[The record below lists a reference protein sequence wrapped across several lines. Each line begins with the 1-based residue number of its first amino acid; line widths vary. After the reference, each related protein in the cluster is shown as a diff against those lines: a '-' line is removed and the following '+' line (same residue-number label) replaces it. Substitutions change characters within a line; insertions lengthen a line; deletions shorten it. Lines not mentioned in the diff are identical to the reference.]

1 MAKDFENQEHE
12 DLPEVFGGALEQ
24 IRISQ
29 QRVQRVL
36 NSPSLQSFLKAQ
48 KAIQGKTG
56 KSFCP
61 SAALLKSLAVTEKL
75 EPAVVRFGNFSVL
88 PQQSLYQNQKLLQE
102 ASISMKPALESMR
115 LAAEASTSIRP
126 FLESMKSVGKSLAS
140 LTDPSATLTQVVKMT
155 RSFAEFES
163 LQQNA
168 TLARLASEHFSPALL
183 QFSETAELQRSAIE
197 SARGSIDQIMNRS
210 FSAAAFSMESL
221 HLSASQKALD
231 NLTNTF
237 QSSAK
242 SLSCRKNQLAAAQRQ
257 TTQSEV
263 TFSQGLIINKAVLK
277 SNVMPLESNKRSAIS
292 KADIQASEARLRADI
307 SEFKA
312 EVRADIAYL
321 RQNQIPV
328 LQVIESDGSDRFL
341 NPSSWYLL
349 AQIEIRLRKT
359 IEQRLTEL
367 SGENWI
373 RQRVP
378 HDIRE
383 RWKQRQEE
391 DRRTNRP
398 VYSLIQY
405 ADFMDL
411 ASIIVRSDNWRE
423 VFKLIFK
430 TKEEIQISLQRLHPI
445 RKSIAHSRPL
455 SKPDILT
462 LASEASRIFSALGL
476 KFSLEVGSI
485 YFRPH

>member
-1 MAKDFENQEHE
+1 MDKDFENQKHE
-12 DLPEVFGGALEQ
+12 DLPEVLGGALEQ

-75 EPAVVRFGNFSVL
+75 EPAVVRFGDFSVL
-88 PQQSLYQNQKLLQE
+88 PQQSLYQNQKLLRK
-102 ASISMKPALESMR
+102 ASISMR
-115 LAAEASTSIRP
+115 LAGEASTSIRP
-126 FLESMKSVGKSLAS
+126 FLESMKPVSESLAS
-140 LTDPSATLTQVVKMT
+140 LTGASVASAQVVKMT
-155 RSFAEFES
+155 RSFAESES

-168 TLARLASEHFSPALL
+168 TLARLASEQFSPASL
-183 QFSETAELQRSAIE
+183 QLSETAELQRSVIE
-197 SARGSIDQIMNRS
+197 SVRGSIDQIMNRS

-263 TFSQGLIINKAVLK
+263 TFSQRLIINKAVLK

-367 SGENWI
+367 SGSKWI
-373 RQRVP
+373 
-378 HDIRE
+378 
-383 RWKQRQEE
+383 KQRIPFEMRKRWEERKEE
-391 DRRTNRP
+391 DRYKRRECG
-398 VYSLIQY
+398 SLIDY

-411 ASIIVRSDNWRE
+411 AHLIVKADNWRDIFE
-423 VFKLIFK
+423 SIFK
-430 TKEEIQISLQRLHPI
+430 NKDEICISFRRLRPI
-445 RKSIAHSRPL
+445 RNSIAHNRSL
-455 SKPDILT
+455 SKSDRLT
-462 LASEASRIFSALGL
+462 IISEANQIFNALGL
-476 KFSLEVGSI
+476 EFSLEIGLI
-485 YFRPH
+485 DLHLH